1 MKKTTIN
8 LLHISLIANLKKF
21 YGTTLGYLKALKLR
35 EQLKQSATDAA
46 EKLTVRSAL
55 NPILWLCLIVTAP
68 GLAATPFFPNGAPA
82 WYIIIVLL
90 PVIFACLGFSFLMIF
105 DRDKLQSEEY
115 QLRKRSL
122 ELIYEKGQ
130 EFPVNPTSIELITNP
145 NYPQI
150 PQNLGGD
157 E

>member
-1 MKKTTIN
+1 
-8 LLHISLIANLKKF
+8 
-21 YGTTLGYLKALKLR
+21 
-35 EQLKQSATDAA
+35 
-46 EKLTVRSAL
+46 
-55 NPILWLCLIVTAP
+55 
-68 GLAATPFFPNGAPA
+68 
-82 WYIIIVLL
+82 
-90 PVIFACLGFSFLMIF
+90 MIF